1 MDGFTMKNFGRVV
14 RLALR
19 YRLIF
24 ALSLV
29 SALFVGVL
37 WGANIG
43 TVYPFAEIAFQGESL
58 QQWLAREIGEAETTV
73 DTMEAEVAK
82 LRREVDRADDQ
93 TKPSLEAQ
101 ISLRRSRILAE
112 REAVVRYRW
121 MQPYVRRYLP
131 NDPFQTLAL
140 LVGLL
145 LLGTVVKDA
154 FLVANSVLIARI
166 AQLGT
171 FELRKLFYR
180 RTLQMDLAHFSNEGT
195 SDLMS
200 RFTHDMNC
208 VADGLTT
215 LFGRLVR
222 EPLKAVACL
231 VGAAFICW
239 RLLLLSLIVAPIAG
253 LLIQWLAKLIKR
265 ANRRA
270 MEEMAQLYN
279 TLEETFRGIKIVKAF
294 TMEPQE
300 RWRFHLN
307 SKQYYTQAMRIAQ
320 YDAMIRPVNEIMGIL
335 TICLALLG
343 GAYLVISGETHLL
356 GIRMSQRPLDL
367 GALLVFYGLLAGVA
381 DPLRKLS
388 DVFASLQRAGAASD
402 RIYEKLDREPDVRDP
417 EKPRALP
424 RHHLDLV
431 FDGVNFAYQ
440 PGKPVLEEINLRIRF
455 GETIALV
462 GPNGCGK
469 STLANLIPRFS
480 DPTAGEIRLD
490 GIPLGGVRLKD
501 LRAQIGLVAQ
511 ESLLF
516 NDTVLKNIQYGSP
529 QATRE
534 EVIAAAKQAHAHRFI
549 EQELGE
555 GYETIVGPSG
565 GRLSGGQR
573 QRVALARA
581 ILHDPSILILD
592 EATSQVDLES
602 EQLIQKVLERF
613 VQNRTVVMITHRMS
627 LLTMADRVVVM
638 EAGRILDVGT
648 HEQLIARCDLY
659 RRLYQIQFDDLR
671 ESA

>member
-1 MDGFTMKNFGRVV
+1 MKNFGRVV

-19 YRLIF
+19 YRLVF

-29 SALFVGVL
+29 CALFVGVL

-58 QQWLAREIGEAETTV
+58 QQWLTREIEEAETTL
-73 DTMEAEVAK
+73 DMMEAEIEQ
-82 LRREVDRADDQ
+82 LRRKADRADDQ
-93 TKPSLEAQ
+93 KKPSLEAR

-112 REAVVRYRW
+112 REAIARYQW
-121 MQPYVRRYLP
+121 MQPYVERYLP
-131 NDPFQTLAL
+131 NDPFRTLAL

-145 LLGTVVKDA
+145 LIGTVVKDA
-154 FLVANSVLIARI
+154 FLVANSVLIARL

-208 VADGLTT
+208 VADGLST

-300 RWRFHLN
+300 RWRIHLN
-307 SKQYYTQAMRIAQ
+307 SKQYYNRAMRIAQ
-320 YDAMIRPVNEIMGIL
+320 YDALIRPVNEIMGIL

-402 RIYEKLDREPDVRDP
+402 RIYEKLDREASVRDP
-417 EKPRALP
+417 ETPRALP

-431 FDGVNFAYQ
+431 FDGVDFAYQ
-440 PGKPVLEEINLRIRF
+440 PGKPVLEAVNLRIRF

-490 GIPLGGVRLKD
+490 GVALGDARLKD

-516 NDTVLKNIQYGSP
+516 NDTVFKNIQYGSP

-534 EVIAAAKQAHAHRFI
+534 DVIAAAKQAHAHRFI
-549 EQELGE
+549 EQELSH
-555 GYETIVGPSG
+555 GYDTIVGPSG
-565 GRLSGGQR
+565 SRLSGGQR
-573 QRVALARA
+573 QRISLARA

-613 VQNRTVVMITHRMS
+613 VRDRTVVMITHRMS
-627 LLTMADRVVVM
+627 LLTMADRIVVM

-659 RRLYQIQFDDLR
+659 RRLYQIQFDDVR